1 MNIIGVSS
9 FLKFIIIFAIA
20 ILAFVLYIFMLS
32 RSYKRKRKKEDREL
46 EIRVKKEACRFD
58 VMDRVKPG
66 EIELDR
72 KNLE

>member
-1 MNIIGVSS
+1 
-9 FLKFIIIFAIA
+9 
-20 ILAFVLYIFMLS
+20 MLS